1 MGVLSRR
8 STGAAPAVDSGPA
21 GGPDSVVGA
30 GSSGSSGASGP
41 ASVVRPVSGRTFPGR
56 FSLGRLGRRAG
67 ASEADSVVEVVEVQS
82 ATDSG
87 LKPSAMRGPEALY
100 GYVVGLELVVVSVL
114 NLTVTHGPGAPAHP
128 PTTLAA
134 VGVAASI
141 AFFAVVRLKNRMAA
155 GFGAIVAAFF
165 VTLPRVPNS
174 MSIAHIFALVI
185 PMAYGLIITQRQRR
199 DTPKLARG
207 AGRGGRGGSGKS
219 SAGAAGTSSGAGA
232 AGGRRRGKKNA
243 EAVSGPRPSA
253 RYTPPKSKRKP
264 SGR

>member
-1 MGVLSRR
+1 M
-8 STGAAPAVDSGPA
+8 
-21 GGPDSVVGA
+21 
-30 GSSGSSGASGP
+30 
-41 ASVVRPVSGRTFPGR
+41 
-56 FSLGRLGRRAG
+56 
-67 ASEADSVVEVVEVQS
+67 VEVVDSPS
-82 ATDSG
+82 ATDAG
-87 LKPSAMRGPEALY
+87 LKPSTMRGPEALY
-100 GYVVGLELVVVSVL
+100 GYVVGLELIVVSVL

-207 AGRGGRGGSGKS
+207 AARGGRGGSGRS
-219 SAGAAGTSSGAGA
+219 SAGTTGTGAGAGA

-243 EAVSGPRPSA
+243 EPVSGPRPSA
-253 RYTPPKSKRKP
+253 RYTPPKSKRKS

>member
-1 MGVLSRR
+1 M
-8 STGAAPAVDSGPA
+8 
-21 GGPDSVVGA
+21 
-30 GSSGSSGASGP
+30 
-41 ASVVRPVSGRTFPGR
+41 RPVSGRALPGR
-56 FSLGRLGRRAG
+56 FSLGRLGRRGG
-67 ASEADSVVEVVEVQS
+67 ANGADSVVEVVEAPS
-82 ATDSG
+82 AADAG
-87 LKPSAMRGPEALY
+87 LKPSTMRGPEALY
-100 GYVVGLELVVVSVL
+100 GYVVGLELLVVSVL

-141 AFFAVVRLKNRMAA
+141 ALFAVVRLKNRMAA

-207 AGRGGRGGSGKS
+207 AARGGRGGSARS
-219 SAGAAGTSSGAGA
+219 SAGAAGAGGAGA
-232 AGGRRRGKKNA
+232 GGGRRRGKKNA

-253 RYTPPKSKRKP
+253 RYTPPKSKRKS